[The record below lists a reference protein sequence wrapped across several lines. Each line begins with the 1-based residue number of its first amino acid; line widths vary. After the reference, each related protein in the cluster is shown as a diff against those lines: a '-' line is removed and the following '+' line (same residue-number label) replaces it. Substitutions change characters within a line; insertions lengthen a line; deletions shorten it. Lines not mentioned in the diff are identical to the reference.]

1 MERRDDDERLREALA
16 GARASLAELVR
27 ESGLTQEELVR
38 ELVPG
43 RSVSEERME
52 RLEALAEEVRRVVQN
67 SGWRDRNLYW
77 PEGMHLVETR
87 LRQLDRHAQEGEAQR
102 ERARE
107 RYGVLFDEVA
117 AVLVRH
123 DPVGLAALGAPQDEY
138 EPEASTILPR
148 LERASSERE
157 TLWVVREEFARW
169 FPPEVAGPKGRY
181 EGAASEIWSLW
192 RDRDRAG

>member
-1 MERRDDDERLREALA
+1 MERRDEDERLRET
-16 GARASLAELVR
+16 LAELVR

-43 RSVSEERME
+43 RRISEERVG

-87 LRQLDRHAQEGEAQR
+87 LRQLDRHAQEGTAQR

-107 RYGVLFDEVA
+107 RYGALFDEVA
-117 AVLVRH
+117 AVLYRH
-123 DPVGLAALGAPQDEY
+123 DPVRLAACGSPQDEY
-138 EPEASTILPR
+138 EPEASTILPK
-148 LERASSERE
+148 LEHASSRE
-157 TLWVVREEFARW
+157 EALWVVREEFARW
-169 FPPEVAGPKGRY
+169 FSPEVAGPKGHY

-192 RDRDRAG
+192 RDRDEAG